1 MRTNAEKVTL
11 SLPVFNGSNYI
22 AGAIESILG
31 QTFGDFRLV
40 VTDNASE
47 DDTADIVS
55 SYAAQDDRVMLIR
68 NRENVGAAANYNLG
82 FTHGS
87 GKYFKWC
94 AHDDHLSPNY
104 LEACLALLDA
114 SPDTAVA
121 YGLTS
126 QITPRNE
133 IVPVPAEETPS
144 IDSDDP
150 ALRFKQVIALAKTCF
165 PIFGVFRRDLLAR
178 STLHRP
184 YYGSDRAL
192 LAEMAILGKFRRVEE
207 AIFYNREHEERSINI
222 DDKLRRSAWQTG
234 RSSRG
239 AAAEHIQL
247 ASHLFEIAS
256 RHGDVVAP
264 YRLWAGLI
272 RRSLTPVQMGR
283 YALELTSMISPT
295 MARSIKRNFAG
306 PAGSPQIE
314 QAVLK

>member
-55 SYAAQDDRVMLIR
+55 SYAALDDRVMLIR
-68 NRENVGAAANYNLG
+68 NHENVGAAANYNLG

-104 LEACLALLDA
+104 LEACLARLDA
-114 SPDTAVA
+114 NPDTAVA

-247 ASHLFEIAS
+247 AGHLFEIAS